1 MSLRRASLV
10 ASLAIVSMSGVSRAQ
25 DSEPESAPVAISPAA
40 VATMKT
46 LMASRQF
53 ATARARLAADYDRII
68 EDVVTLTEIPA
79 PPFKETARGEA
90 FKAMLRGHGLTDIE
104 TDAEGNVMGL
114 RRGTGGAGL
123 LVIAAH
129 LDTVFP
135 EGTDVKV
142 RREGEWLHAPG
153 IGDDTCSLSF
163 LLAMIRA
170 MDAAGIRTKS
180 DILFV
185 GNVGEEGLGDLRGT
199 RFLFSKGKYA
209 GKITQFISF
218 EPGRG
223 RVTNAGV
230 GSKRYKLSFTGPGGH
245 SFGDFGMVNPAYALG
260 DAIAQFAQTRVPGD
274 PKTSYNVGVLAGGT
288 SVNSI
293 PFEVSA
299 MIDMRSA
306 GRAELKA
313 LEDAFLA
320 IPPRA
325 AAREN
330 AARSIAKGQVTYT
343 LTPIGDRPVGATPGT
358 AAVVQMA
365 GAAMLADKA
374 VPTFGASSTDS
385 NVPMSLGIPAVTL
398 GSGFD
403 SRRAHS
409 LEESLR
415 LDREETIRHM
425 ARGMATV
432 LALAGAQMR

>member
-1 MSLRRASLV
+1 MRIRFLFSLSALALV
-10 ASLAIVSMSGVSRAQ
+10 ALSQPVMAQ
-25 DSEPESAPVAISPAA
+25 DSDPASPPVPVSAKA
-40 VATMKT
+40 VNT
-46 LMASRQF
+46 LRGVMASRQF
-53 ATARARLAADYDRII
+53 ATARSRLAADYDRIVQ
-68 EDVVTLTEIPA
+68 DVITLTEIPA

-90 FKAMLRGHGLTDIE
+90 FKAMLREHGLSDIE

-114 RRGTGGAGL
+114 RRGTGGGGL

-230 GSKRYKLSFTGPGGH
+230 GSKRYKLTFKGPGGH

-260 DAIAQFAQTRVPGD
+260 DAIAQFSQTRVPAD
-274 PKTSYNVGVLAGGT
+274 PKTTFNVGVLSGGT

-299 MIDMRSA
+299 LIDMRSA

-330 AARSIAKGQVTYT
+330 AARSTARGEVIYT
-343 LTPIGDRPVGATPGT
+343 LTPIGDRPVGATPDN

-365 GAAMLADKA
+365 AAAMLADKG
-374 VPTFGASSTDS
+374 VPEFGSSSTDS

-415 LDREETIRHM
+415 LDRDETIRHM

-432 LALAGAQMR
+432 LALAGAQLR